1 MARAPVSKTEQFSF
15 AIKTHSEK
23 TAKFGPNSVNRLDRV
38 SEYRR
43 ERMAAFDW
51 LPSWIRI
58 EPCALPQSRR
68 FGVFEEQ
75 VSGLRKPRDCA
86 TVLFNMAG
94 SNC

>member
-15 AIKTHSEK
+15 AIKRNSEK
-23 TAKFGPNSVNRLDRV
+23 TANFSLNSINRLDRV

-58 EPCALPQSRR
+58 EQCALPLSRR
-68 FGVFEEQ
+68 FG
-75 VSGLRKPRDCA
+75 
-86 TVLFNMAG
+86 LF
-94 SNC
+94 